1 MSDQQSVL
9 TKIAPEQTPQIE
21 EKLHVK
27 NAMSVVLNR
36 IREVEI
42 KSQKLLDEASFL
54 RQQLEEFFNEN

>member
-9 TKIAPEQTPQIE
+9 TKTAPEQTPQIK